1 MQEVPPF
8 NFYTTASTG
17 NSESEPTNQG
27 PYRQERIPS
36 RSWSCP
42 LWLQQKSKTL
52 DPKPEPNHLRMGLN
66 SVQDWHLDIKLDNDI
81 AEVDGQFTGDLTYV
95 VPDEKPEAIR
105 GIRLELRYFTEGR
118 GDRYSKHL
126 SSMAIEIDTSQN
138 ATKRF
143 EIPVPENAPISY
155 DGQLIRVLWEIKAT
169 IDIARGPDYNRVKPV
184 IVVPVNGLGTYE
196 YPHPLRRNE

>member
-1 MQEVPPF
+1 
-8 NFYTTASTG
+8 
-17 NSESEPTNQG
+17 
-27 PYRQERIPS
+27 
-36 RSWSCP
+36 
-42 LWLQQKSKTL
+42 
-52 DPKPEPNHLRMGLN
+52 MGLN

-95 VPDEKPEAIR
+95 VPDEKPDAIR

-118 GDRYSKHL
+118 GSTNSEHL
-126 SSMAIEIDTSQN
+126 SSMVIEIDTSQN
-138 ATKRF
+138 AIERF

-169 IDIARGPDYNRVKPV
+169 IDIARGSDYNRVKPV